1 MIGAII
7 GGALGAAGSIFGN
20 IAKKRALRRQK
31 QVLQDRKNAN
41 EDWFNRRYNEDA
53 TQRAD
58 AQRLLTMTEEAIKQ
72 RNKAAEGRRAVMG
85 GTDESVAAEKEA
97 GNKAYADVVSQI
109 AASAA
114 DRKDAIER
122 QYQERKE
129 GYCIEEEAK
138 IQKEGVIFR
147 GGGLFA
153 VGICGGAALSLHGF
167 SHPFCYGVEHHRGV
181 WCLCSDYMRKG

>member
-7 GGALGAAGSIFGN
+7 GGALGVAGSIFGN
-20 IAKKRALRRQK
+20 ISKKRALRRQK
-31 QVLQDRKNAN
+31 KVLQDRKNAN

-129 GYCIEEEAK
+129 GYEDKIAEIESSMPTTGDIISGA
-138 IQKEGVIFR
+138 V
-147 GGGLFA
+147 GGLVSGASSGASLGALFKKK
-153 VGICGGAALSLHGF
+153 GG
-167 SHPFCYGVEHHRGV
+167 EE
-181 WCLCSDYMRKG
+181 

>member
-7 GGALGAAGSIFGN
+7 GGALGAGGSIFGN
-20 IAKKRALRRQK
+20 IAKKRALQK
-31 QVLQDRKNAN
+31 QKQKLQDRKNAN

-58 AQRLLTMTEEAIKQ
+58 DQRLLTMTEEAIKQ

-129 GYCIEEEAK
+129 GYEDKIAEIELSMPTTGDFISGAV
-138 IQKEGVIFR
+138 GGLVS
-147 GGGLFA
+147 GASSGASLGGLFKKQ
-153 VGICGGAALSLHGF
+153 GGK
-167 SHPFCYGVEHHRGV
+167 E
-181 WCLCSDYMRKG
+181 

>member
-1 MIGAII
+1 MWGSII
-7 GGALGAAGSIFGN
+7 GGALGAAGSIFGGIQKN
-20 IAKKRALRRQK
+20 KKIDARRK
-31 QVLQDRKNAN
+31 YYKKKLQEEENL
-41 EDWFNRRYNEDA
+41 FNRRYNEDA

-129 GYCIEEEAK
+129 GYEDKIAEIESSMPTTGDFISGAV
-138 IQKEGVIFR
+138 GGLVS
-147 GGGLFA
+147 GASSGASLGGLFKKQ
-153 VGICGGAALSLHGF
+153 GG
-167 SHPFCYGVEHHRGV
+167 EE
-181 WCLCSDYMRKG
+181 